1 MLLRLVRP
9 VKRTGTS
16 FNQFKQRIPAD
27 IRGRAVGMALDV
39 PLGSGSVHIAI
50 TAAMTTIRFSLR
62 TRDPHETKI
71 RQGIAAAYLE
81 TAWRA
86 LRQPDATVLTHKQA
100 HALAGQ
106 LYRAWSDEDRETT
119 IAIELRDREWISASP
134 HDDAGEEAAA
144 FIAWAERLRAILDAD
159 DLPALERSYGA
170 IIDRLLLA
178 KGIARVDEQS
188 RPLILRAFGLAH
200 LDATLLRRRH
210 AEGDYSPDP
219 KAERFPEFKPAAK
232 TREASALP
240 SAGRVSLKGLVE
252 DWWREGQKLGN
263 KPSTYESY
271 RNTMATFVKSVGH
284 DDASRVT
291 PENVVHFKDQRLA
304 ARSPRTGKPI
314 SPKTVKD
321 SDLAGLKTIFNWA
334 IANRRMA
341 SNPAEGIT
349 LKLGKRRKV
358 RSKGLTED
366 EAKAILRAALAH
378 AGDGEQPQTRA
389 AKRWAPWLCA
399 FTGARV
405 GEIAQLRKQDVRREG
420 EHWVIH
426 ITPEAGTV
434 KTDEARD
441 VVLHAQLVELGFPAF
456 AAAAPNGH
464 LFLRPAKD
472 GDVRGPWR
480 GVKNRLA
487 EFARSIVKDT
497 HVAPNHGWRH
507 RFKTIGREV
516 GIDARILDA
525 IQGQAPRTV
534 AESYGDVTI
543 KTIAAAIAKLPRID
557 LGEH

>member
-1 MLLRLVRP
+1 MNRP
-9 VKRTGTS
+9 GTS
-16 FNQFKQRIPAD
+16 FKQFTQRIPTD
-27 IRGRAVGMALDV
+27 IRDRATGLTLDV
-39 PLGSGSVHIAI
+39 PLGSETVRITV
-50 TAAMTTIRFSLR
+50 TAAMQAVRFSLR

-81 TAWRA
+81 TVWRA
-86 LRQPDATVLTHKQA
+86 LRQPDATVLTNKQA

-106 LYRAWSDEDRETT
+106 LYRAWADEDRETT
-119 IAIELRDREWISASP
+119 IAVELRDGEWISASP
-134 HDDAGEEAAA
+134 FADAGEEAAA
-144 FIAWAERLRAILDAD
+144 FASWAKRLRDTLDAD
-159 DLPALERSYGA
+159 DLPALERTYGA
-170 IIDRLLLA
+170 ITDRLLLA

-188 RPLILRAFGLAH
+188 RPLLLRAFGLAQ
-200 LDATLLRRRH
+200 LDATLLRRRQ
-210 AEGDYSPDP
+210 AEGDYSPDA
-219 KAERFPEFKPAAK
+219 KAERFPEFKPTK
-232 TREASALP
+232 TREAPPASA
-240 SAGRVSLKGLVE
+240 SAARTSLKGLVE
-252 DWWREGQKLGN
+252 DWWREAQALGR

-271 RNTMATFVKSVGH
+271 RNTMAAFVKSVRH

-291 PENVVHFKDQRLA
+291 PEDVVRFKDQRLA
-304 ARSPRTGKPI
+304 ARNPRTGKPV

-321 SDLAGLKTIFNWA
+321 SDLAGLKTIFGWA
-334 IANRRMA
+334 VTNRRMA

-358 RSKGLTED
+358 RSKSLSED
-366 EAKAILRAALAH
+366 EAKAILSAALAH
-378 AGDGEQPQTRA
+378 VGDGEQPQTRA

-420 EHWVIH
+420 DHWIIH

-441 VVLHAQLVELGFPAF
+441 VVLHAQLVEMGFTAF
-456 AAAAPNGH
+456 VSAAPNGH

-497 HVAPNHGWRH
+497 NVAPNHGWRH
-507 RFKTIGREV
+507 RFKTIGREA
-516 GIDARILDA
+516 GIDARVLDA

-543 KTIAAAIAKLPRID
+543 KTIAAAIAKLPRVD
-557 LGEH
+557 LEGE